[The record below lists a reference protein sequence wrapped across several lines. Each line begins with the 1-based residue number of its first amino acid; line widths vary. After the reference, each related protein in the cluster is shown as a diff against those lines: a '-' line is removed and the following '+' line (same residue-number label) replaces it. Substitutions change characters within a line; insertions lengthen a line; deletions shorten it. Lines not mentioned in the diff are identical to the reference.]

1 VLGSRHV
8 EDGSDPGADGLAILG
23 ARLAYDAP
31 MVGARVGAAIDQ
43 LAAPAP
49 LAPPLMYA
57 GIRG

>member
-1 VLGSRHV
+1 V

>member
-1 VLGSRHV
+1 MWKIALVL
-8 EDGSDPGADGLAILG
+8 ALTALAILG

>member
-1 VLGSRHV
+1 MWKIVMVLLLTALG
-8 EDGSDPGADGLAILG
+8 ILG

-31 MVGARVGAAIDQ
+31 MVQTRVGQAIGT
-43 LAAPAP
+43 AAPAP